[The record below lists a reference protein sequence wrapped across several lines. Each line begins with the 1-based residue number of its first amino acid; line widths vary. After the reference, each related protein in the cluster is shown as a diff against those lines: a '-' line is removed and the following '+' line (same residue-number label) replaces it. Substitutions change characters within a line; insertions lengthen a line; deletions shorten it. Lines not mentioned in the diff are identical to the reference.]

1 MRNGQAQSLPCSENH
16 QAGRLR
22 ASEEPYNMTQRQVK
36 KQIQDRQQGRTDRD
50 LLWIMIY
57 MSVAMVGITA
67 LALNTLGG

>member
-1 MRNGQAQSLPCSENH
+1 
-16 QAGRLR
+16 
-22 ASEEPYNMTQRQVK
+22 MTQRQVK
-36 KQIQDRQQGRTDRD
+36 KQIQDRQQGRTDSD